1 MSTLVVQLAP
11 RPRLR
16 AGPSADAGAAGTPA
30 EYAWVQSEDGLEVID
45 QGLAPA
51 ALLPRLPTTVVVVA
65 EGDVAWHRITLPKAN
80 AARMKAALH
89 GLLEEAL
96 LEESDAVHLALAPMA
111 RLGEPTWVAA
121 VDRRWL
127 RGEIAALEKAGVVV
141 DRVVPASWP
150 DDPPSG
156 HFAPAA
162 DHGGSVLL
170 HWAHA
175 DGVASLPLTSPLAR
189 ALLPNPLSPSTRW
202 SAAPAAAVPAE
213 QWLGQPVVVMPAA
226 DRALQAARSLW
237 NLRQFDLAATNRG
250 LRALRRS
257 ARQFFSAPW
266 KPVRIGLAVV
276 VALQVLGLNLW
287 AWQQRAQVDERR
299 AALARLVQETFPRA
313 NAVDIE
319 RNAEAVM
326 RRELQTLRTQAGKLG
341 EGDMESLLFAAAGAW
356 PENRPPA
363 AMLRFEPGRLTLGT
377 TGWDA
382 GEVER
387 FRAALQPAGWRV
399 ENGDGGLVV
408 SRAPGAGL

>member
-16 AGPSADAGAAGTPA
+16 AGEPADAAPAATT
-30 EYAWVQSEDGLEVID
+30 EYAWVRSEDGLEALD

-51 ALLPRLPTTVVVVA
+51 ALLPRLPSTVLVLA
-65 EGDVAWHRITLPKAN
+65 DGDVAWHRITLPKAN

-89 GLLEEAL
+89 GALEEAL

-127 RGEIAALEKAGVVV
+127 RGEIAALEKAGVVI

-162 DHGGSVLL
+162 DGADAVVL

-175 DGVASLPLTSPLAR
+175 DGVASLPIASPLAR
-189 ALLPNPLSPSTRW
+189 ALLPAPLPVSARW
-202 SAAPAAAVPAE
+202 SAAPVAAVAAE
-213 QWLGQPVVVMPAA
+213 QWLGAPVVVMPAA
-226 DRALQAARSLW
+226 DRMLQAARSLW

-257 ARQFFSAPW
+257 ARQFFGAPW
-266 KPVRIGLAVV
+266 RPVRWGLAALV
-276 VALQVLGLNLW
+276 VAWIGGLNLW
-287 AWQQRAQVDERR
+287 AWQQRAQVDDRR
-299 AALARLVQETFPRA
+299 AALGRLVQETFPRA
-313 NAVDIE
+313 NAVDVQ

-326 RRELQTLRTQAGKLG
+326 RRELQALRAQAGKLG
-341 EGDMESLLFAAAGAW
+341 DGDLEALLFAAASAW
-356 PENRPPA
+356 PDNQPPA

-377 TGWDA
+377 AGWAAPD
-382 GEVER
+382 VER

-408 SRAPGAGL
+408 SRAPGAGS

>member
-16 AGPSADAGAAGTPA
+16 AGQPADAATPGGPA
-30 EYAWVQSEDGLEVID
+30 EYAWVQSEDGLAVID

-65 EGDVAWHRITLPKAN
+65 EGDVAWHRIRLPKAN

-141 DRVVPASWP
+141 DRVVPACWP

-162 DHGGSVLL
+162 DQAGGVLL

-175 DGVASLPLTSPLAR
+175 DGVASLPIASPLAR
-189 ALLPNPLSPSTRW
+189 ALLPVPLSPSTRW

-213 QWLGQPVVVMPAA
+213 QWLGQPVVVMPPA

-266 KPVRIGLAVV
+266 RPVRIGLAVA
-276 VALQVLGLNLW
+276 VALQVVGLNLW
-287 AWQQRAQVDERR
+287 AWQQRAQVEERR
-299 AALARLVQETFPRA
+299 GALARLVQETFPRA

-326 RRELQTLRTQAGKLG
+326 RRELQALRNQAGKLG
-341 EGDMESLLFAAAGAW
+341 EGDLEALLFAAAGAW

-382 GEVER
+382 AEVER